1 MTKQSKNTRRKSRP
15 EALFKVEDDHS
26 FVQVPISEICDKLNV
41 HPKTVYRWQKGT
53 QRPDKNTALLMRILF
68 LGHLPFEGFSDR
80 FRIVDSGEKT
90 YHQKPIYHLQPV
102 GGGRPIRPTSLQA
115 FYDVNQPL
123 EMKLARLEHQLAV
136 VTAER
141 DHLANDVADLK
152 AEIERLENLILQRQK
167 ARANVVRLIK
177 G

>member
-1 MTKQSKNTRRKSRP
+1 MTKQSKNKRRKPRP
-15 EALFKVEDDHS
+15 EPLFTVRDDHT
-26 FVQVPISEICDKLNV
+26 FIQVPFSEVCKKLNV

-53 QRPDKNTALLMRILF
+53 QRPDTNTGLLMRILF
-68 LGHLPFEGFSDR
+68 LGHMPWPGFSER
-80 FRIVDSGEKT
+80 FKVTYSGNDT
-90 YHQKPIYHLQPV
+90 YHKRPIYELSPIHGGKTINHCQLQ
-102 GGGRPIRPTSLQA
+102 S

-123 EMKLARLEHQLAV
+123 EMKVTQLENRLV
-136 VTAER
+136 RVTAER
-141 DHLANDVADLK
+141 DDLAADVADLK